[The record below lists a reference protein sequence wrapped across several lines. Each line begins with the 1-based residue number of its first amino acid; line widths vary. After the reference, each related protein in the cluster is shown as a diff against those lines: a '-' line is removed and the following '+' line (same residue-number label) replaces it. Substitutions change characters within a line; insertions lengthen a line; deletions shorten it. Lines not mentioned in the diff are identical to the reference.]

1 MTINKKNCDI
11 YLKIN
16 RFAIDLNLKLMH
28 NTTIETQKNSEVVMQ
43 IKITVD
49 IENSD
54 ILKFFELFKKDL
66 ATVAKNTT
74 VETAI
79 AENATTETVAEQQP
93 KNDSDVFSTE
103 QQPKKAQ
110 KKQTKNDCADFSG
123 VQQETAEEKEKSDN
137 TADNST
143 DNSLEQEFN
152 FNAAPINAKVEI
164 VKNIL
169 VSMAKGGRK
178 TEAKEI
184 LTKNKVPALSKLCD
198 AEEKILVKIYNEVKN
213 AQ

>member
-1 MTINKKNCDI
+1 
-11 YLKIN
+11 
-16 RFAIDLNLKLMH
+16 
-28 NTTIETQKNSEVVMQ
+28 MQ

-49 IENSD
+49 IDKTD

-74 VETAI
+74 VETV
-79 AENATTETVAEQQP
+79 TEEP
-93 KNDSDVFSTE
+93 LKNESADISE
-103 QQPKKAQ
+103 EKQPKKAQ
-110 KKQTKNDCADFSG
+110 KKQSKNDCADFSG
-123 VQQETAEEKEKSDN
+123 VQETEEKSDN
-137 TADNST
+137 
-143 DNSLEQEFN
+143 SLENDFN

-169 VSMAKGGRK
+169 VSMAKNGRK

-213 AQ
+213 A

>member
-1 MTINKKNCDI
+1 
-11 YLKIN
+11 
-16 RFAIDLNLKLMH
+16 MH
-28 NTTIETQKNSEVVMQ
+28 NKTIETQKNREVAMQ

-49 IENSD
+49 IENND

-74 VETAI
+74 VET
-79 AENATTETVAEQQP
+79 VAEQQP
-93 KNDSDVFSTE
+93 KTDSADFSE
-103 QQPKKAQ
+103 EKPQKKAQ
-110 KKQTKNDCADFSG
+110 KKQSKNDCADFSG
-123 VQQETAEEKEKSDN
+123 VQQTEEKSDN
-137 TADNST
+137 TADNS
-143 DNSLEQEFN
+143 LENDFN

>member
-1 MTINKKNCDI
+1 
-11 YLKIN
+11 
-16 RFAIDLNLKLMH
+16 
-28 NTTIETQKNSEVVMQ
+28 MQ

-49 IENSD
+49 IENTD

-74 VETAI
+74 VET
-79 AENATTETVAEQQP
+79 VAEQQP
-93 KNDSDVFSTE
+93 KNDSADFSKE
-103 QQPKKAQ
+103 EQPKKAQ
-110 KKQTKNDCADFSG
+110 KKQPKNDCADFSG
-123 VQQETAEEKEKSDN
+123 VQQQETTEEKSDN
-137 TADNST
+137 
-143 DNSLEQEFN
+143 SLENEFN

-169 VSMAKGGRK
+169 VSMAKNGRK

>member
-1 MTINKKNCDI
+1 MNKNRKICDI

-28 NTTIETQKNSEVVMQ
+28 NKTIKTQKRGKTAMQ

-74 VETAI
+74 VETV
-79 AENATTETVAEQQP
+79 EQP
-93 KNDSDVFSTE
+93 KNDSADLSE
-103 QQPKKAQ
+103 EKQPKKAQ
-110 KKQTKNDCADFSG
+110 KKQPKNDCADFSG
-123 VQQETAEEKEKSDN
+123 VQQQEEPQTEEKSD
-137 TADNST
+137 ST
-143 DNSLEQEFN
+143 DNNSLEQEFN

-184 LTKNKVPALSKLCD
+184 LNKNKVPALSKLCG

>member
-1 MTINKKNCDI
+1 
-11 YLKIN
+11 
-16 RFAIDLNLKLMH
+16 MH
-28 NTTIETQKNSEVVMQ
+28 NTSIETQKRGETAMQ

-74 VETAI
+74 VET
-79 AENATTETVAEQQP
+79 VAEQQP
-93 KNDSDVFSTE
+93 KNESTDFSKE
-103 QQPKKAQ
+103 QPQKKAQ
-110 KKQTKNDCADFSG
+110 KKQSKNDCADFSG
-123 VQQETAEEKEKSDN
+123 A
-137 TADNST
+137 
-143 DNSLEQEFN
+143 DNSLEHEFN

>member
-1 MTINKKNCDI
+1 
-11 YLKIN
+11 
-16 RFAIDLNLKLMH
+16 MH
-28 NTTIETQKNSEVVMQ
+28 NTTIETQKRGETAMQ

-49 IENSD
+49 IENTD

-74 VETAI
+74 VETV
-79 AENATTETVAEQQP
+79 ED
-93 KNDSDVFSTE
+93 KNDSADFSKE
-103 QQPKKAQ
+103 QPQKKAQ

-123 VQQETAEEKEKSDN
+123 VQQQETEPAEEKSDN
-137 TADNST
+137 TA

-169 VSMAKGGRK
+169 VSMAKSGHK

>member
-1 MTINKKNCDI
+1 
-11 YLKIN
+11 
-16 RFAIDLNLKLMH
+16 MH
-28 NTTIETQKNSEVVMQ
+28 NTNIETQKNSEVVMQ

-74 VETAI
+74 VETVTEEPQKTESADFS
-79 AENATTETVAEQQP
+79 AEKSQ
-93 KNDSDVFSTE
+93 
-103 QQPKKAQ
+103 KKAQ
-110 KKQTKNDCADFSG
+110 KKQSKNDCADFSG
-123 VQQETAEEKEKSDN
+123 VEQDNSQTEEKSDN
-137 TADNST
+137 TA

-178 TEAKEI
+178 TEAKDI

>member
-1 MTINKKNCDI
+1 MSKNRKICDI

-16 RFAIDLNLKLMH
+16 RFAIDLNLKLLH
-28 NTTIETQKNSEVVMQ
+28 NKTIETQKRGETAMQ

-74 VETAI
+74 VET
-79 AENATTETVAEQQP
+79 VADKNESADFSKEQPQKKPQKQQP
-93 KNDSDVFSTE
+93 
-103 QQPKKAQ
+103 
-110 KKQTKNDCADFSG
+110 KNDCADFSG
-123 VQQETAEEKEKSDN
+123 VQQDNSQTEEKSDN
-137 TADNST
+137 TA

-152 FNAAPINAKVEI
+152 FNAAPIKAKVEI

-169 VSMAKGGRK
+169 VSMAKSGRK
-178 TEAKEI
+178 DEAKEI
-184 LTKNKVPALSKLCD
+184 LNKNKVPALSKLCG

-213 AQ
+213 ANAQ

>member
-1 MTINKKNCDI
+1 
-11 YLKIN
+11 
-16 RFAIDLNLKLMH
+16 
-28 NTTIETQKNSEVVMQ
+28 MQ

-49 IENSD
+49 IENTD

-74 VETAI
+74 VET
-79 AENATTETVAEQQP
+79 VAEEQP
-93 KNDSDVFSTE
+93 KNDSADFSE
-103 QQPKKAQ
+103 EKQPKKAQ
-110 KKQTKNDCADFSG
+110 KKQSKNDCADFSG
-123 VQQETAEEKEKSDN
+123 VQQETEPAEEKSDN
-137 TADNST
+137 TA

-152 FNAAPINAKVEI
+152 FNAAPIKAKVEI

-169 VSMAKGGRK
+169 VSMAKSGHK
-178 TEAKEI
+178 TEAKDI
-184 LTKNKVPALSKLCD
+184 LTKNKVPALSKLCE

>member
-1 MTINKKNCDI
+1 
-11 YLKIN
+11 
-16 RFAIDLNLKLMH
+16 
-28 NTTIETQKNSEVVMQ
+28 MQ

-49 IENSD
+49 IDNTE

-74 VETAI
+74 VET
-79 AENATTETVAEQQP
+79 V
-93 KNDSDVFSTE
+93 TE
-103 QQPKKAQ
+103 QPLKNESTDFSKEEPQKKAQ
-110 KKQTKNDCADFSG
+110 KKQPKNDCADFSG
-123 VQQETAEEKEKSDN
+123 VQETKEKSDN
-137 TADNST
+137 TADNS
-143 DNSLEQEFN
+143 LENDFN
-152 FNAAPINAKVEI
+152 FNAEPIDKKVFI
-164 VKNIL
+164 VKEML
-169 VSMAKGGRK
+169 VAMAKNGRK

>member
-1 MTINKKNCDI
+1 
-11 YLKIN
+11 
-16 RFAIDLNLKLMH
+16 
-28 NTTIETQKNSEVVMQ
+28 MQ

-74 VETAI
+74 VET
-79 AENATTETVAEQQP
+79 VAEQQP
-93 KNDSDVFSTE
+93 KNESVDFSE
-103 QQPKKAQ
+103 EKPQKKAQ
-110 KKQTKNDCADFSG
+110 KKQIKNDCADFSG
-123 VQQETAEEKEKSDN
+123 VQQETEPAEEKSDN
-137 TADNST
+137 TADNS
-143 DNSLEQEFN
+143 LEHDFN
-152 FNAAPINAKVEI
+152 FNAAPIKAKVEI

-169 VSMAKGGRK
+169 VSMAKNGRK

>member
-1 MTINKKNCDI
+1 
-11 YLKIN
+11 
-16 RFAIDLNLKLMH
+16 
-28 NTTIETQKNSEVVMQ
+28 MQ

-49 IENSD
+49 IENTD

-74 VETAI
+74 VET
-79 AENATTETVAEQQP
+79 VAEQQP
-93 KNDSDVFSTE
+93 KNESADFSAE
-103 QQPKKAQ
+103 QPQKKAQ
-110 KKQTKNDCADFSG
+110 KKQPKNDCADFTG
-123 VQQETAEEKEKSDN
+123 VQQQEEPQTEEKSDN
-137 TADNST
+137 TAAANNGT
-143 DNSLEQEFN
+143 ADNSLEQEFN
-152 FNAAPINAKVEI
+152 FNAAPIKAKVEI

-169 VSMAKGGRK
+169 VSMAKNGRK

-184 LTKNKVPALSKLCD
+184 LTKNKVPALSKLCE

>member
-1 MTINKKNCDI
+1 MSKNRKICDV

-16 RFAIDLNLKLMH
+16 RLAIELNLKLMH
-28 NTTIETQKNSEVVMQ
+28 NTTIETQKRGETAMQ

-49 IENSD
+49 IENND

-74 VETAI
+74 VET
-79 AENATTETVAEQQP
+79 VAEQQP
-93 KNDSDVFSTE
+93 KTDSADFSE
-103 QQPKKAQ
+103 EKPQKKAQ
-110 KKQTKNDCADFSG
+110 KKQSKNDCADFSG
-123 VQQETAEEKEKSDN
+123 VQQTEEKSDN
-137 TADNST
+137 TADNS
-143 DNSLEQEFN
+143 LENDFN

>member
-1 MTINKKNCDI
+1 
-11 YLKIN
+11 
-16 RFAIDLNLKLMH
+16 MH
-28 NTTIETQKNSEVVMQ
+28 NTTIETQKRGETAMQ

-49 IENSD
+49 IENTE

-74 VETAI
+74 VET
-79 AENATTETVAEQQP
+79 VAEEQP
-93 KNDSDVFSTE
+93 KNDSADFSKE
-103 QQPKKAQ
+103 EQPKKAQ
-110 KKQTKNDCADFSG
+110 KKQSKNDCADFSG
-123 VQQETAEEKEKSDN
+123 VQQEEKSD
-137 TADNST
+137 ST
-143 DNSLEQEFN
+143 DNSLEHEFN

-169 VSMAKGGRK
+169 VSMAKNGRK

>member
-1 MTINKKNCDI
+1 
-11 YLKIN
+11 
-16 RFAIDLNLKLMH
+16 
-28 NTTIETQKNSEVVMQ
+28 MQ

-74 VETAI
+74 VET
-79 AENATTETVAEQQP
+79 VAEEPQ
-93 KNDSDVFSTE
+93 KNAEEPQKTE
-103 QQPKKAQ
+103 KKAQ
-110 KKQTKNDCADFSG
+110 KKQPKNDCADFSG
-123 VQQETAEEKEKSDN
+123 VQQDN
-137 TADNST
+137 ETADNSNDST
-143 DNSLEQEFN
+143 AENSLEHEFN
-152 FNAAPINAKVEI
+152 FNAAPIEDKVEI

-169 VSMAKGGRK
+169 VRMAKGGRK

>member
-1 MTINKKNCDI
+1 
-11 YLKIN
+11 
-16 RFAIDLNLKLMH
+16 
-28 NTTIETQKNSEVVMQ
+28 MQ

-49 IENSD
+49 IENND

-66 ATVAKNTT
+66 ASVAKNTT
-74 VETAI
+74 VETV
-79 AENATTETVAEQQP
+79 EQP
-93 KNDSDVFSTE
+93 KNDSADFSEE

-110 KKQTKNDCADFSG
+110 KKQPKNDCADFSG
-123 VQQETAEEKEKSDN
+123 VQENPQTEEKSDN
-137 TADNST
+137 TADN
-143 DNSLEQEFN
+143 NSLEHDFN
-152 FNAAPINAKVEI
+152 FNAAPIKAKVEI

-169 VSMAKGGRK
+169 VAMAKNGRK

-184 LTKNKVPALSKLCD
+184 LTKNKVPALSKLCN

>member
-1 MTINKKNCDI
+1 MNKNRKICDI

-28 NTTIETQKNSEVVMQ
+28 NKTIEKQKNSEVAMQ

-74 VETAI
+74 VET
-79 AENATTETVAEQQP
+79 VAEEPQ
-93 KNDSDVFSTE
+93 KTE
-103 QQPKKAQ
+103 EKEQKIEKKAQ
-110 KKQTKNDCADFSG
+110 KKQPKNDCADFSR
-123 VQQETAEEKEKSDN
+123 VQQDNSQTEEKSDN
-137 TADNST
+137 TADN
-143 DNSLEQEFN
+143 NSLENDFN

-178 TEAKEI
+178 AEAKEI
-184 LTKNKVPALSKLCD
+184 LTKNKVAALSKLCE

>member
-1 MTINKKNCDI
+1 MSKNKKICDI

-16 RFAIDLNLKLMH
+16 RFAIELNLKLMH
-28 NTTIETQKNSEVVMQ
+28 NTTIETQKRGETAMQ

-49 IENSD
+49 IENND

-74 VETAI
+74 VET
-79 AENATTETVAEQQP
+79 VAEEQP
-93 KNDSDVFSTE
+93 KNESADFSKE
-103 QQPKKAQ
+103 EPQKKAQ
-110 KKQTKNDCADFSG
+110 KKQSKNDCADFSG
-123 VQQETAEEKEKSDN
+123 VQETEEKSDN
-137 TADNST
+137 TADNS
-143 DNSLEQEFN
+143 LENDFN

-178 TEAKEI
+178 TEAKDI

>member
-1 MTINKKNCDI
+1 
-11 YLKIN
+11 
-16 RFAIDLNLKLMH
+16 
-28 NTTIETQKNSEVVMQ
+28 MQ

-74 VETAI
+74 VET
-79 AENATTETVAEQQP
+79 VAEQQP
-93 KNDSDVFSTE
+93 KNESTDFSKE
-103 QQPKKAQ
+103 EPQKKAQ
-110 KKQTKNDCADFSG
+110 KKQPKNDCADFSG
-123 VQQETAEEKEKSDN
+123 VQENPQTESDG
-137 TADNST
+137 TDN
-143 DNSLEQEFN
+143 NSLENEFN

>member
-1 MTINKKNCDI
+1 MSKNRKICDI

-16 RFAIDLNLKLMH
+16 RFAIDLNLKLLH
-28 NTTIETQKNSEVVMQ
+28 NKTIETQKRGETAMQ

-74 VETAI
+74 VET
-79 AENATTETVAEQQP
+79 VADKNESADFSKEQPQKKPQKQQP
-93 KNDSDVFSTE
+93 
-103 QQPKKAQ
+103 
-110 KKQTKNDCADFSG
+110 KNDCADFSG
-123 VQQETAEEKEKSDN
+123 VQQDNSQTEEKSDN
-137 TADNST
+137 TAAANNGT
-143 DNSLEQEFN
+143 ADNSLEQEFN
-152 FNAAPINAKVEI
+152 FNAAPIKAKVEI

-169 VSMAKGGRK
+169 VSMAKSGRK
-178 TEAKEI
+178 DEAKEI
-184 LTKNKVPALSKLCD
+184 LNKNKVTALSKLCG

-213 AQ
+213 ANAQ

>member
-1 MTINKKNCDI
+1 
-11 YLKIN
+11 
-16 RFAIDLNLKLMH
+16 MH
-28 NTTIETQKNSEVVMQ
+28 NTNIETQKNSEVVMQ

-74 VETAI
+74 VES
-79 AENATTETVAEQQP
+79 VAEEPQ
-93 KNDSDVFSTE
+93 KTESADFSAE
-103 QQPKKAQ
+103 KAQ
-110 KKQTKNDCADFSG
+110 KKQPKNDCADFSG
-123 VQQETAEEKEKSDN
+123 VQETEEKSDN
-137 TADNST
+137 TADNS
-143 DNSLEQEFN
+143 LEQDFN

-169 VSMAKGGRK
+169 VSMAKNGRK

>member
-1 MTINKKNCDI
+1 
-11 YLKIN
+11 
-16 RFAIDLNLKLMH
+16 
-28 NTTIETQKNSEVVMQ
+28 MQ

-49 IENSD
+49 IENTD

-74 VETAI
+74 VET
-79 AENATTETVAEQQP
+79 VAEQQP
-93 KNDSDVFSTE
+93 KNESADISE
-103 QQPKKAQ
+103 EKPQKKAQ

-123 VQQETAEEKEKSDN
+123 VQQQETEEKSDN
-137 TADNST
+137 TADNS
-143 DNSLEQEFN
+143 LENDFN

-169 VSMAKGGRK
+169 VSMAKNGRK

-184 LTKNKVPALSKLCD
+184 LTKNKVPALSKLCE

>member
-1 MTINKKNCDI
+1 
-11 YLKIN
+11 
-16 RFAIDLNLKLMH
+16 MH
-28 NTTIETQKNSEVVMQ
+28 NTTIETQKRGKTAMQ

-49 IENSD
+49 IENTD

-74 VETAI
+74 VETV
-79 AENATTETVAEQQP
+79 TEEP
-93 KNDSDVFSTE
+93 LKNESADISE
-103 QQPKKAQ
+103 EKQPKKAQ
-110 KKQTKNDCADFSG
+110 KKQSKNDCADFSG
-123 VQQETAEEKEKSDN
+123 VQETEEKSDN
-137 TADNST
+137 
-143 DNSLEQEFN
+143 SLEHEFN

>member
-1 MTINKKNCDI
+1 MSKNKKICDI

-16 RFAIDLNLKLMH
+16 RFTIDLNLKLLH
-28 NTTIETQKNSEVVMQ
+28 NTTIETQKRGKTAMQ

-49 IENSD
+49 IDNTD
-54 ILKFFELFKKDL
+54 ILKFFDLFKKDL

-74 VETAI
+74 VET
-79 AENATTETVAEQQP
+79 VAEQQP
-93 KNDSDVFSTE
+93 KNESADFSE
-103 QQPKKAQ
+103 EKPQKKAQ
-110 KKQTKNDCADFSG
+110 KKQSKNDCADFSG
-123 VQQETAEEKEKSDN
+123 VQQEEPQTEEKSDN
-137 TADNST
+137 TADNS
-143 DNSLEQEFN
+143 LENDFN

>member
-1 MTINKKNCDI
+1 
-11 YLKIN
+11 
-16 RFAIDLNLKLMH
+16 
-28 NTTIETQKNSEVVMQ
+28 MQ

-49 IENSD
+49 IENTD

-74 VETAI
+74 VETV
-79 AENATTETVAEQQP
+79 EQP
-93 KNDSDVFSTE
+93 KNDSADFSKE
-103 QQPKKAQ
+103 EPQKKAQ
-110 KKQTKNDCADFSG
+110 KKQPKNDCADFSG
-123 VQQETAEEKEKSDN
+123 VQQDNPQTEEKSD
-137 TADNST
+137 ST
-143 DNSLEQEFN
+143 DNNSLENEFN

-184 LTKNKVPALSKLCD
+184 LTKNKVPALSKLCE

>member
-1 MTINKKNCDI
+1 MSKNRKICDI
-11 YLKIN
+11 YRKNN
-16 RFAIDLNLKLMH
+16 RLAIELNLKLMH
-28 NTTIETQKNSEVVMQ
+28 NTTIETQKRGKTAMQ

-49 IENSD
+49 IDNTD

-74 VETAI
+74 VETV
-79 AENATTETVAEQQP
+79 TEEP
-93 KNDSDVFSTE
+93 LKNESADISE
-103 QQPKKAQ
+103 EKQPKKAQ
-110 KKQTKNDCADFSG
+110 KKQSKNDCADFSG
-123 VQQETAEEKEKSDN
+123 VQETEEKSDN
-137 TADNST
+137 TA

-184 LTKNKVPALSKLCD
+184 LTKNKVPALSKLCE

>member
-1 MTINKKNCDI
+1 
-11 YLKIN
+11 
-16 RFAIDLNLKLMH
+16 
-28 NTTIETQKNSEVVMQ
+28 MQ

-49 IENSD
+49 IDNTD

-74 VETAI
+74 VETV
-79 AENATTETVAEQQP
+79 EQP
-93 KNDSDVFSTE
+93 KNDSADFSE
-103 QQPKKAQ
+103 EEQPKKAQ
-110 KKQTKNDCADFSG
+110 KKQSKNDCADFSG
-123 VQQETAEEKEKSDN
+123 VQQEEKSD
-137 TADNST
+137 ST
-143 DNSLEQEFN
+143 DNSLEHEFN

-169 VSMAKGGRK
+169 VAMAKNGRK

>member
-1 MTINKKNCDI
+1 
-11 YLKIN
+11 
-16 RFAIDLNLKLMH
+16 
-28 NTTIETQKNSEVVMQ
+28 MQ

-49 IENSD
+49 IENTD

-74 VETAI
+74 VETV
-79 AENATTETVAEQQP
+79 TEEP
-93 KNDSDVFSTE
+93 LKNDSADFSE
-103 QQPKKAQ
+103 EKQPKKAQ
-110 KKQTKNDCADFSG
+110 KKQPKNDCADFSG
-123 VQQETAEEKEKSDN
+123 VQETTEEKSDN
-137 TADNST
+137 TA

>member
-1 MTINKKNCDI
+1 
-11 YLKIN
+11 
-16 RFAIDLNLKLMH
+16 
-28 NTTIETQKNSEVVMQ
+28 MQ

-74 VETAI
+74 VET
-79 AENATTETVAEQQP
+79 VAEEPQ
-93 KNDSDVFSTE
+93 KTE
-103 QQPKKAQ
+103 EKEQKIEKKAQ
-110 KKQTKNDCADFSG
+110 KKQPKNDCADFSG
-123 VQQETAEEKEKSDN
+123 VEQDNSQTEEKSDN
-137 TADNST
+137 SADNST
-143 DNSLEQEFN
+143 DSTADNSLEQDFN

-169 VSMAKGGRK
+169 VSMAKSGHK
-178 TEAKEI
+178 AEAKDI